1 MEDASTYAE
10 REEMANVETSALD
23 ASNVNMA
30 FECIIQGKWSCVV
43 DSFSLELL
51 DLIFL
56 LFLLL

>member
-30 FECIIQGKWSCVV
+30 FECVIQGKCS
-43 DSFSLELL
+43 SILL
-51 DLIFL
+51 IIL

>member
-30 FECIIQGKWSCVV
+30 FECIIQGKWSCV